1 MADYISSIILLII
14 ALGAIELRKTYHQV
28 PRNELRYLARHG
40 DQLAKRIYQ
49 AVSYEE
55 SLEILLWAV
64 VILCFSLSLIILNSI
79 APFWL
84 DFIAIVFFLSITFAW
99 LPKTKVN
106 SFSWKLVH
114 YLTPAILFVLNIIY
128 PVLRKIHHDKK
139 RDSEAHTG
147 IYSKRELISLINK
160 QKRQPDNRI
169 NHIEL
174 DLVKNILKLKDK
186 TVGQYAKNWSKIK
199 TVLAND
205 TIGPILLD
213 ELHKSKQLFIPVVN
227 ENEDQEVVGM
237 INLSTIDISSARHIS
252 DLMDTN
258 IEYLNEDDNL
268 EDALKKISLTGYQV
282 FIVLDKKQRVFGLI
296 TFNNIVNELFTSG
309 TIEKN
314 TKLDLANIS
323 NDNTLTQADNIT
335 DDSLKTT

>member
-1 MADYISSIILLII
+1 
-14 ALGAIELRKTYHQV
+14 
-28 PRNELRYLARHG
+28 
-40 DQLAKRIYQ
+40 
-49 AVSYEE
+49 
-55 SLEILLWAV
+55 
-64 VILCFSLSLIILNSI
+64 
-79 APFWL
+79 
-84 DFIAIVFFLSITFAW
+84 
-99 LPKTKVN
+99 
-106 SFSWKLVH
+106 
-114 YLTPAILFVLNIIY
+114 
-128 PVLRKIHHDKK
+128 
-139 RDSEAHTG
+139 
-147 IYSKRELISLINK
+147 
-160 QKRQPDNRI
+160 
-169 NHIEL
+169 
-174 DLVKNILKLKDK
+174 
-186 TVGQYAKNWSKIK
+186 
-199 TVLAND
+199 
-205 TIGPILLD
+205 
-213 ELHKSKQLFIPVVN
+213 
-227 ENEDQEVVGM
+227 M